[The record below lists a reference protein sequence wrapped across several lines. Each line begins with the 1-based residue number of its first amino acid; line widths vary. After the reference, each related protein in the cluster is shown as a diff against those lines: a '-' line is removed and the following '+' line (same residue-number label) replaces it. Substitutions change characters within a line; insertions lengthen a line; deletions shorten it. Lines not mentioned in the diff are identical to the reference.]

1 MESQY
6 AILAINPG
14 STSTKIAVFKDNIP
28 EHEFVIR
35 HNTDDLSGFHTII
48 DQREYRAKLIQDT
61 LLAVNVDMG
70 ALDAVVG
77 RGGLIDPLVSGT
89 YEINAEMLK
98 DLQSTAKAQHA
109 SSLGGII
116 AHEIGEKYN
125 IQAFVVDPVVVDEM
139 DPRAKL
145 SGYPGFER
153 VSKFHALNQK
163 AVARRCA
170 KDMGKDYEDCRFVV
184 AHMGG
189 GITIGAH
196 KYGCVIDVNNGL
208 DGDGPFSPE
217 RTGGLPLEPV
227 VRMCYSGKYSEKD
240 MLDLVVRNGGLKA
253 YLGTNDAMKVERM
266 IMAGDSHAL
275 VVFQSMAYQIAKD
288 IGAMSVTL
296 EGRVDAIIL
305 TGGLAFSKRLCSFI
319 KNDTGWIAPIK
330 VYPGED
336 ELLALAEGALRVL
349 KGEERAMKYA
359 DTIAARDQKA
369 L

>member
-1 MESQY
+1 MDKQY
-6 AILAINPG
+6 LLLAINPG
-14 STSTKIAVFKDNIP
+14 STSTKIAVFKDTVP
-28 EHEFVIR
+28 EHEFIIR
-35 HNTDDLSGFHTII
+35 HKAEDLSGFHTII
-48 DQREYRAKLIQDT
+48 DQREYRYKLILDS
-61 LLAVNVDMG
+61 LAAINVDME

-77 RGGLIDPLVSGT
+77 RGGLVDPLISGT
-89 YEINAEMLK
+89 YEINEAMLK

-116 AHEIGEKYN
+116 AHEIGEKYQK
-125 IQAFVVDPVVVDEM
+125 QAFVVDPVVVDEM

-153 VSKFHALNQK
+153 VSTFHALNQK

-170 KDMGKDYEDCRFVV
+170 RDMGKNYDDCRFVV

-189 GITIGAH
+189 GISIGAH

-227 VRMCYSGKYSEKD
+227 VKMCYSGKYTEKD
-240 MLDLVVRNGGLKA
+240 MLDLIVRNGGLKA
-253 YLGTNDAMKVERM
+253 YLGTNDAMQVERM
-266 IMAGDSHAL
+266 IMGGDSRAL

-288 IGAMSVTL
+288 IGAMAVTL
-296 EGRVDAIIL
+296 EGRVEAIIL
-305 TGGLAFSKRLCSFI
+305 TGGLAFSKRLCSWI

-349 KGEERAMKYA
+349 RGEERALTYA
-359 DTIAARDQKA
+359 PAGE
-369 L
+369 